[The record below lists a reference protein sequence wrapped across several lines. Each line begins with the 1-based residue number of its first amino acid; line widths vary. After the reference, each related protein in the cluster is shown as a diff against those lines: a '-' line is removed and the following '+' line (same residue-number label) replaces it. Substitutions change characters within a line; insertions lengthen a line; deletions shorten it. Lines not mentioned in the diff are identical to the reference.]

1 MQPPELAQYIH
12 EHIPLSKAIG
22 VSVVSVADDSVI
34 LQAPLEPN
42 LNHRHTVFGGSAS
55 ALAILASWA
64 LLHVR
69 LQSEGI
75 ADRLVIQRNVMEYQ
89 HPILGQFTARSML
102 ERPEG
107 WKPFTDMLARREL
120 PEDGILVFHAVA
132 LNHQAIR
139 NALSVQPHVQQ
150 GPAGEDRECRCAA
163 AKYRLPVIEVWLERS
178 LQGDGVILDGEH

>member
-12 EHIPLSKAIG
+12 EHIPLSKALG
-22 VSVVSVADDSVI
+22 VSVVSVEDDAVT

-107 WKPFTDMLARREL
+107 WKPFTDMLARRGKARITVL
-120 PEDGILVFHAVA
+120 AV
-132 LNHQAIR
+132 LEHMGR
-139 NALSVQPHVQQ
+139 V
-150 GPAGEDRECRCAA
+150 AGRFSGQFVASG
-163 AKYRLPVIEVWLERS
+163 KL
-178 LQGDGVILDGEH
+178 